1 MTIDWDAIIHV
12 QPALAVVPA
21 ALREAAQLRVFSGG
35 ETLYRRGDRPSAML
49 WVLDGELRL
58 ARTAVD
64 GSQLI
69 MQRVRSGF
77 IAEASMEARAYHCD
91 VVAAA
96 AGRLLRFPLPVFRAV
111 LEQDAAF
118 RQAWM
123 RRLAQEVRALRAQN
137 ERLGLHS
144 AAERVLHYLETE
156 GRDGSVTLTQSRK
169 AWAAELGLSHEVLY
183 RTLRRLREEGRVR
196 ADGNTIA
203 WVCQEG

>member
-1 MTIDWDAIIHV
+1 MTIDWDAIIHA

-21 ALREAAQLRVFSGG
+21 ALREAAQLRVFAGG

-58 ARTAVD
+58 VRTAVD

-77 IAEASMEARAYHCD
+77 IAEASMEASAYHCD

-96 AGRLLRFPLPVFRAV
+96 AGRVLRFPLPVFRAV

-123 RRLAQEVRALRAQN
+123 RGLAQEVRALRAQN

-156 GRDGSVTLTQSRK
+156 GRDGAVTLTQSRK

-196 ADGNTIA
+196 IDGNTIA
-203 WVCQEG
+203 WVCREG